1 MTRRRPTGG
10 ALGAAAAAAAA
21 RLARR
26 TRERHGQTP
35 RKPADIAEWNL
46 GSNLAVPVFC
56 VWVKE
61 FKVFLVLAPPS
72 NMADRNKENEGV
84 VKATNAT
91 NGYNPAFHD
100 PEPNCNNAWRM
111 YRCVGLFLLSSA
123 RLTQPLEQEQEH
135 VWTWTL
141 VPLRQQS
148 AVHHRH
154 SASDRPCFQAAR
166 ARAVLLDGVLRQQKA
181 GARRPLGARLL
192 LLVASSFFAAFLLF
206 FWRLLI
212 ALFAGLSHAPQVLH
226 RCLRRRSSP
235 RFCFS
240 FGAY

>member
-1 MTRRRPTGG
+1 MTHPAATQNHWGG
-10 ALGAAAAAAAA
+10 AARAAAAAAA

-26 TRERHGQTP
+26 TRIRHGETP
-35 RKPADIAEWNL
+35 RKPLNIAEWTL
-46 GSNLAVPVFC
+46 GSSVAVPLFC
-56 VWVKE
+56 FWVKE
-61 FKVFLVLAPPS
+61 FKLFFS
-72 NMADRNKENEGV
+72 NSMADRNKENEGV

-135 VWTWTL
+135 VWTL

-166 ARAVLLDGVLRQQKA
+166 AQGVLLDGVLRQQKA
-181 GARRPLGARLL
+181 GARRPLGARCCCC
-192 LLVASSFFAAFLLF
+192 S
-206 FWRLLI
+206 
-212 ALFAGLSHAPQVLH
+212 
-226 RCLRRRSSP
+226 RRRSSP

-240 FGAY
+240 FGAF